1 MFAPTPFSVSVVLF
15 CNSYNF
21 TNLSL
26 WTFFSLR
33 QSLCAYFICLTVFKL
48 YFTFCESA
56 LSNFLSV
63 FQLSLLD
70 FLYLSVVCLFSA
82 SFVACI
88 CHLNLSFFLS
98 LYFLYLPLCVTATF
112 LYLYFYIFC
121 CVFLLSYLPFFLF
134 EYLTSLF
141 LTLDGGFQS
150 QNVLFGRIHF
160 NGSSLSL
167 SSSQVS
173 HSLLLSLS
181 HSISLTYTL
190 SLSRPLRVRCLMPS
204 KVVPFLIRS
213 KLESGRFQVDSTTS
227 ADTFA
232 MLDRFQNDNFN
243 F

>member
-1 MFAPTPFSVSVVLF
+1 MRTLFVLLCLNYILLFVNLLSVTFFRFFSYLYWTFYIYLLYVYFLHLH
-15 CNSYNF
+15 
-21 TNLSL
+21 LSL
-26 WTFFSLR
+26 R
-33 QSLCAYFICLTVFKL
+33 V
-48 YFTFCESA
+48 SA
-56 LSNFLSV
+56 ILM
-63 FQLSLLD
+63 
-70 FLYLSVVCLFSA
+70 
-82 SFVACI
+82 
-88 CHLNLSFFLS
+88 SFFLS

>member
-112 LYLYFYIFC
+112 LYLYFLHI
-121 CVFLLSYLPFFLF
+121 LLRVSV
-134 EYLTSLF
+134 
-141 LTLDGGFQS
+141 
-150 QNVLFGRIHF
+150 VLFAF
-160 NGSSLSL
+160 LSFR
-167 SSSQVS
+167 VS
-173 HSLLLSLS
+173 YFSLS
-181 HSISLTYTL
+181 HPRRRLSKSKRSFWSYPLQRLISLTL
-190 SLSRPLRVRCLMPS
+190 
-204 KVVPFLIRS
+204 
-213 KLESGRFQVDSTTS
+213 
-227 ADTFA
+227 
-232 MLDRFQNDNFN
+232 
-243 F
+243 

>member
-82 SFVACI
+82 SASFVACI
-88 CHLNLSFFLS
+88 CHLNVFLSF
-98 LYFLYLPLCVTATF
+98 
-112 LYLYFYIFC
+112 
-121 CVFLLSYLPFFLF
+121 
-134 EYLTSLF
+134 SLF
-141 LTLDGGFQS
+141 S
-150 QNVLFGRIHF
+150 V
-160 NGSSLSL
+160 SSFVCNCYLSL
-167 SSSQVS
+167 SIFLNILRISVVLFAFLSFRVS
-173 HSLLLSLS
+173 YFSLS
-181 HSISLTYTL
+181 HPRRRLSKSKRSFWSYPLQRLISLTL
-190 SLSRPLRVRCLMPS
+190 
-204 KVVPFLIRS
+204 
-213 KLESGRFQVDSTTS
+213 
-227 ADTFA
+227 
-232 MLDRFQNDNFN
+232 
-243 F
+243 